1 MGKVPLDELP
11 KVDYTEDSEE
21 PPPTMVEWLDDN
33 SRILFATIASFVAIV
48 IFASIVLS
56 QLPTKST
63 NAAAAATATSKS
75 SPTTVAA
82 EKVTKDSV
90 KSKSES
96 SDTKENSSEKPSKT
110 DKNNKD
116 D

>member
-63 NAAAAATATSKS
+63 ANTTSATTTSKP
-75 SPTTVAA
+75 SPTTTVVA

-90 KSKSES
+90 KSNEGNNS
-96 SDTKENSSEKPSKT
+96 KENSSEKPSKT
-110 DKNNKD
+110 DKIHKD